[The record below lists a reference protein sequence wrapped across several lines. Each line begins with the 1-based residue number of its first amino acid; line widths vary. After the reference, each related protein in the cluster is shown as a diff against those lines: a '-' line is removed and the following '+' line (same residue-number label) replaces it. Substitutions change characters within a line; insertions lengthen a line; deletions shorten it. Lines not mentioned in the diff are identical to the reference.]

1 MPALP
6 LTFHSA
12 ADARLTSW
20 RENVGEPV
28 ALDLAPKPPATSG
41 DDGTARSLV
50 VLSWNVWIGR
60 GDLVGLISR
69 LRSGAYERLGAP
81 AGAPFVVLVQEA
93 YRADGSIPAICSAAT
108 ARDFSRR
115 HGHEQE
121 IAAVAHELGL
131 DLCYAPS
138 MRNRD
143 HRSDRGNAIL
153 SSLPLEEARAVEL
166 PFSFQRRVAVGA
178 TVAVGGRRIRLTS
191 AHLDPRGAT
200 ALDIIGIAGRARQ
213 ARDLVETM
221 AAHAPLPLIL
231 GADLNLARGRREPAF
246 RQLADAGFVTGVAAA
261 PPAWSHTYHRLPRMS
276 LDYLLFH
283 AREEAIARAEVHRLD
298 EHPRDQGPYVF
309 GSDHHPLL
317 ARVDLA

>member
-1 MPALP
+1 
-6 LTFHSA
+6 
-12 ADARLTSW
+12 
-20 RENVGEPV
+20 V
-28 ALDLAPKPPATSG
+28 
-41 DDGTARSLV
+41 
-50 VLSWNVWIGR
+50 
-60 GDLVGLISR
+60 
-69 LRSGAYERLGAP
+69 RSGAYERLGAP
-81 AGAPFVVLVQEA
+81 AGASFVALLQEA
-93 YRADGSIPAICSAAT
+93 YRADDSVPVDGSGPA
-108 ARDFSRR
+108 ARAFSRR

-121 IAAVAHELGL
+121 IAAVARELGL

-138 MRNRD
+138 MRNGT

-153 SSLPLEEARAVEL
+153 SSLPLEEARAIEL

-178 TVAVGGRRIRLTS
+178 TVEVGGRRIRLTS

-200 ALDIIGIAGRARQ
+200 ALDLFGIAGRALQ
-213 ARDLVETM
+213 ARHLLESMT
-221 AAHAPLPLIL
+221 AHAPLPLIL
-231 GADLNLARGRREPAF
+231 GADLNLARGRQEAAF

-261 PPAWSHTYHRLPRMS
+261 PPAWSHTYHRLPRLS